1 MARVSNKE
9 EKACHTGKTD
19 KEKTW
24 METDKECS
32 FCTGLQAGSYLT
44 ITKKKLGE
52 GVKLLDV
59 VFVSHNKFKFC
70 KIKKE
75 TI

>member
-19 KEKTW
+19 KENTW

-44 ITKKKLGE
+44 KKKKLVRE
-52 GVKLLDV
+52 
-59 VFVSHNKFKFC
+59 
-70 KIKKE
+70 
-75 TI
+75 

>member
-44 ITKKKLGE
+44 TTTTK
-52 GVKLLDV
+52 
-59 VFVSHNKFKFC
+59 
-70 KIKKE
+70 
-75 TI
+75 TW